1 MFGVSGPRAEAV
13 LRTVYAEAIAHDTPV
28 VVTDYATAEL
38 VKTSANAFLATKISF
53 INAVADICDQA
64 GADVATLA
72 DAIGYDAR
80 IGRRFLNAGL
90 GYGGGCLPKDVR
102 AFRARADELGV
113 GDALDFLTGVEAVN
127 ARRRDRVVEL
137 TRELLGAAPGASLA
151 GHRVAV
157 LGVAFKPHSDDIRDS
172 PALDVARRLHADGAV
187 VTVHDPAAAV
197 PARRVAPQLQYAD
210 TTLEAAAGAD
220 VVLHLTEWP
229 EFRAVD
235 PAALADVVAQPF
247 VVDARNCLD
256 REAWTAA
263 GWTYV
268 GLGRHGRPA
277 PRLASA

>member
-1 MFGVSGPRAEAV
+1 M
-13 LRTVYAEAIAHDTPV
+13 
-28 VVTDYATAEL
+28 VVTDFATAEL

-157 LGVAFKPHSDDIRDS
+157 LGAAFKPHSDDIRDS

-197 PARRVAPQLQYAD
+197 PAQRIAPQLQYAD
-210 TTLEAAAGAD
+210 TTLDAAADAD

-235 PAALADVVAQPF
+235 PAALADVVAQPN
-247 VVDARNCLD
+247 VLDARNCLD

-268 GLGRHGRPA
+268 GLGRSGRPA